1 MSTHLDPSAPHTY
14 PKRIVLAVTGLSP
27 QVVTETLYAL
37 AVSQSP
43 PFVPT
48 EVHLITTSD
57 GAERARLTLL
67 SRDPGWFH
75 RLCREYRLTGIDFRS
90 DNIHALRDHAGAVL
104 TDIRTPADNDHA
116 ADFITER
123 VRLLTRDDAAALHVS
138 IAGGRKTMGF
148 YLGYA
153 LSLYGRAQDRLSH
166 VLVSAPFES
175 HPDFFY
181 PTRRSRVIYAND
193 KTQTPLDTRNAV
205 VTLAE
210 IPFVRLREGVADE
223 LLQST
228 ARFSDVVADAQ
239 KAVPPVA
246 LALDP
251 ATQSITAG
259 GETIRFKPADFA
271 FYWMFSE
278 RCRDGRPGI
287 HWSEDDLPDELLDKY
302 GRIVNRYSGDY
313 ERAEV
318 AFTRGFTKDNFD
330 PRKAHVN
337 KAIKRVLGRRRA
349 QPYLIVPVERIPD
362 SRYRRN
368 GLTLPAEAITIRP
381 CKGTS

>member
-1 MSTHLDPSAPHTY
+1 MTRHQDASAPYTY

-37 AVSQSP
+37 AVCQSP

-75 RLCREYRLTGIDFRS
+75 RLCREYRLTGIDFRP
-90 DNIHALRDHAGAVL
+90 DDIHVLRDDAGAAL
-104 TDIRTPADNDHA
+104 IDIRTPTDNEYA

-123 VRLLTRDDAAALHVS
+123 VRLLTQDPAAALHVS

-153 LSLYGRAQDRLSH
+153 LSLYGRPQDRLSH
-166 VLVSAPFES
+166 ALVSAPFES
-175 HPDFFY
+175 HSDFFY
-181 PTRRSRVIYAND
+181 PTRKSRVIYASD
-193 KTQTPLDTRNAV
+193 KTQTPLDTRNAT

-210 IPFVRLREGVADE
+210 IPFVRMRDGVADE

-239 KAVPPVA
+239 KALPPVA
-246 LALDP
+246 LVLDP
-251 ATQSITAG
+251 SSQSITAG
-259 GETIRFKPADFA
+259 GETINLKPAEFA
-271 FYWMFSE
+271 FYWMLAE
-278 RCRDGRPGI
+278 RCRDGRPGL
-287 HWSEDDLPDELLDKY
+287 HWSEDDLRDELLAKY
-302 GRIVNRYSGDY
+302 GRIVNTYSGDY
-313 ERAEV
+313 ERAED
-318 AFTRGFTKDNFD
+318 AFKHGFTKDNFD

-337 KAIKRVLGRRRA
+337 KALMQALGYRRA
-349 QPYLIVPVERIPD
+349 QPYLIAPIERISG
-362 SRYRRN
+362 SRYHRN
-368 GLTLPAEAITIRP
+368 GLTLPAEAIHIGA
-381 CKGTS
+381 CKLAA